1 MKRKELK
8 SLPDIEMLEYF
19 AWVSSRCIP
28 DKLVNIHLE
37 ENDKKNIDKIV
48 KYRDFVDEYLKCI
61 KELKRRGFTLQEIM
75 EVR

>member
-8 SLPDIEMLEYF
+8 LLCDIEMINYF
-19 AWVSSRCIP
+19 ALVSSRCIP
-28 DKLVNIHLE
+28 DKLVDIHLKK
-37 ENDKKNIDKIV
+37 NDKKNIDKIT
-48 KYRDFVDEYLKCI
+48 KYRNNVNDYLMCI